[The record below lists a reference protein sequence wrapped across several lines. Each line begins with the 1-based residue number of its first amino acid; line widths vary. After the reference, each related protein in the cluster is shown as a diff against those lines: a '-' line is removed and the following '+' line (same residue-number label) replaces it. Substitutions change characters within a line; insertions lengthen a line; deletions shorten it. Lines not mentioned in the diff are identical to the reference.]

1 MEGFLAG
8 LGQVGQA
15 AGGVAAIGNLFGV
28 GKDRPSWRDMQF
40 MMDTSERLAP
50 RDIALQGQYLEGL
63 APAQAGAYNT
73 YQSET
78 YGEDTQRQID
88 RIQTTGDALGM
99 SPWEIMGQGGAAP
112 LPSPAYGGASQGASK
127 GDYMAQLVPLEIA
140 KMNNKTALA
149 STALQTMQAK
159 YATDKT
165 TGASIY
171 GTDTAAATTRYSVD
185 QTQGLS
191 PLAKKNIEEI
201 QSRIDLQEWQKANSI
216 QDLDIKQ
223 QNMLLSI
230 MRIALDASPK
240 DTYSIP
246 GLTTTQ
252 PAIWKQIF
260 GVLRNE
266 NSDQLGWER
275 AGADLLAKLPPDE
288 FNDLKRWALGNAKNI
303 GNDIDAFF
311 GGARKWL
318 GGEAPGQMADEFG
331 RYLQGL
337 VQQAQDAG
345 MPKETLDKRVP
356 K

>member
-1 MEGFLAG
+1 MGFLENLSSAVNIGGDIASMAKLLG
-8 LGQVGQA
+8 L
-15 AGGVAAIGNLFGV
+15 

-40 MMDTSERLAP
+40 MMDANERLAP

-73 YQSET
+73 YQDAT
-78 YGEDTQRQID
+78 YGQDTARQTS
-88 RIQTTGDALGM
+88 RIQEMASGLGM
-99 SPWEIMGQGGAAP
+99 SPWEITGSSGAAP
-112 LPSPAYGGASQGASK
+112 LPSPSFGGSNQGASK
-127 GDYMAQLVPLEIA
+127 QEYMAQLVPLQIA
-140 KMNNKTALA
+140 KMNNETALA
-149 STALQTMQAK
+149 TTAMQTMQQK

-171 GTDTAAATTRYSVD
+171 GTDTAAATTRYTVD

-191 PLAKKNIEEI
+191 PKAKAEIEEI
-201 QSRIDLQEWQKANSI
+201 QSRIDLQVWQKANSI

-260 GVLRNE
+260 GVLKNE

-331 RYLQGL
+331 QFLQGL
-337 VQQAQDAG
+337 ISQAQDAG
-345 MPKETLDKRVP
+345 MPKETLDKRIP
-356 K
+356 R

>member
-15 AGGVAAIGNLFGV
+15 AGGLSAIGNLFGV

-78 YGEDTQRQID
+78 YGEDTQRQIE
-88 RIQTTGDALGM
+88 RIQSTGQALGM

-140 KMNNKTALA
+140 KMNNQTALA
-149 STALQTMQAK
+149 TTAMQTMQQK

-165 TGASIY
+165 TDASVY
-171 GTDTAAATTRYSVD
+171 GTDTQAATQRYTVD

-191 PLAKKNIEEI
+191 PKAKAEIQEI
-201 QSRIDLQEWQKANSI
+201 QSRIDLQGWQKANSI
-216 QDLDIKQ
+216 LDLDVKNQ
-223 QNMLLSI
+223 GMLLNI
-230 MRIALDASPK
+230 LRIAIDASPK
-240 DTYSIP
+240 DTYSLP

-252 PAIWKQIF
+252 PTLWKQIF
-260 GVLRNE
+260 GVLSNNNPE
-266 NSDQLGWER
+266 GQLGWER
-275 AGADLLAKLPPDE
+275 SAQDLLAKLPPDE

-311 GGARKWL
+311 QGARDFL
-318 GGEAPGQMADEFG
+318 GGITGKSQ
-331 RYLQGL
+331 
-337 VQQAQDAG
+337 
-345 MPKETLDKRVP
+345 K
-356 K
+356 